1 MSTGRIVGATLT
13 AVFAVTGTV
22 VAAPAASAA
31 PRRSY
36 LVMTITL
43 PGDRSQRV
51 TLRCDPQGGTHPRAV
66 EACKAVAAVRGNL
79 RALRRTEGVMCL
91 ALYQPATA
99 VATGTWRGHAVRY
112 KKTFSNKCV
121 LAVETGAVFQF

>member
-1 MSTGRIVGATLT
+1 ML
-13 AVFAVTGTV
+13 AVTGAV
-22 VAAPAASAA
+22 VTAPAASAA
-31 PRRSY
+31 TSHRSY

-43 PGDRSQRV
+43 SGDRSQRV
-51 TLRCDPQGGTHPRAV
+51 TLRCGPDGGTHPRPA

-99 VATGTWRGHAVRY
+99 VATGTWRGRPVHY
-112 KKTFSNKCV
+112 KRTFSNKCV